1 MSPTLTIEVIRLVR
15 AGGTFAPVN
24 IPLMR
29 QASEQARDHLD
40 PPSNQFTPRQLLVL
54 EHLQRGSANKIIA
67 HELALS
73 EGTVKVHVR
82 NIMKK
87 LRATNRTQAV
97 SRSYKLMSGGEVAE
111 VTARAAWRAPEV
123 GQATSP

>member
-1 MSPTLTIEVIRLVR
+1 
-15 AGGTFAPVN
+15 
-24 IPLMR
+24 MR

-40 PPSNQFTPRQLLVL
+40 PPSHQFTPRQLLVL